1 MDGLPYFDSLA
12 DRYEEQACPNSE
24 LINKRIA
31 QKIEQGI
38 GRGVRGEKD
47 YCAILINRLRI
58 GSFYAELLQLTNSS
72 RHKRKNKLKSGLK
85 LLTWRERIM
94 MKLKAL

>member
-1 MDGLPYFDSLA
+1 MDSLPYFDSLA

-47 YCAILINRLRI
+47 YCAILII
-58 GSFYAELLQLTNSS
+58 GSELVRFMRSIATNKFFSPPNE
-72 RHKRKNKLKSGLK
+72 KNKLTLASK
-85 LLTWRERIM
+85 LLTWRKKI
-94 MKLKAL
+94 KLKAL

>member
-1 MDGLPYFDSLA
+1 MDSLPYFDSLA

-38 GRGVRGEKD
+38 GRGVRGEKII
-47 YCAILINRLRI
+47 AP
-58 GSFYAELLQLTNSS
+58 F
-72 RHKRKNKLKSGLK
+72 
-85 LLTWRERIM
+85 
-94 MKLKAL
+94 

>member
-1 MDGLPYFDSLA
+1 MDSLPYFDSLA

-38 GRGVRGEKD
+38 GRGVRGEKNLLV
-47 YCAILINRLRI
+47 AILRINR
-58 GSFYAELLQLTNSS
+58 TNSEPII
-72 RHKRKNKLKSGLK
+72 K
-85 LLTWRERIM
+85 M
-94 MKLKAL
+94 AQ